1 MSLIANDSLD
11 HGPSALP
18 RMTYEEFLG
27 WPHEDR
33 HVEWVHGRV
42 VPMAPI
48 SDEHMDVVGFLHA
61 LLRSF
66 AQDRGLG
73 IVRTDPTNMKT
84 GPELPGRCPDILFVA
99 NENLW
104 RVKKVFIDGPADLAI
119 EIISPESRSR
129 DRGEKFAEYEQ
140 GGVREYWVIDPERQH
155 AEFYQLGGDGNFR
168 PAQASDAGVCE
179 SGVLPGLWIKREWL
193 WVRPMPSVLS
203 VLREWKLI

>member
-18 RMTYEEFLG
+18 RMTYEEFLV

-168 PAQASDAGVCE
+168 PAQASDAGVYE
-179 SGVLPGLWIKREWL
+179 SAVLPGLWIKREWL